1 MGTRGHT
8 TEAQDDRHRAGPGP
22 RTLAANRRGA
32 SLVEF
37 ALVAAPFIAL
47 IVAVIQTSLVFFS
60 QQTLETAAEDTARL
74 IVTNQAQQAGMS
86 QSAFKQAAC
95 SQLPGYMD
103 CANLMIDVRTA
114 DDFADVDTTMPELTY
129 DSDGN
134 VTNAWQF
141 EMGGAD
147 QVVVMRLMYQLPVVS
162 APLGFDMS
170 NMENGRRLLVA
181 TSVFQP
187 EPTA

>member
-1 MGTRGHT
+1 MGKRRHHSVVRVIGRHSAALARDTRGAT
-8 TEAQDDRHRAGPGP
+8 
-22 RTLAANRRGA
+22 
-32 SLVEF
+32 VIEF
-37 ALVAAPFIAL
+37 VLVAAPFLAL
-47 IVAVIQTSLVFFS
+47 IFAVIQTSLVFFS

-95 SQLPGYMD
+95 SQLPSFMD
-103 CANLMIDVRTA
+103 CNNLMVDVRTA
-114 DDFADVDTTMPELTY
+114 DDFADVDTGMPALTY
-129 DSDGN
+129 DASGN
-134 VTNAWQF
+134 VSNKWEF
-141 EMGGAD
+141 EMGGAE

-162 APLGFDMS
+162 APLGFDVS
-170 NMENGRRLLVA
+170 NMQGGRRLLVA

>member
-1 MGTRGHT
+1 MGMRGYSR
-8 TEAQDDRHRAGPGP
+8 AALPGDRRTVGHRL
-22 RTLAANRRGA
+22 RTIATDRRGA

-47 IVAVIQTSLVFFS
+47 IFAVIQTSLVFFS

-86 QSAFKQAAC
+86 QSTFKQAAC
-95 SQLPGYMD
+95 SQLPSYMD
-103 CANLMIDVRTA
+103 CAKLMVDVRTA
-114 DDFADVDTTMPELTY
+114 DEFEDVDTTMPDLTY

-134 VTNAWQF
+134 VDNAWQF

-147 QVVVMRLMYQLPVVS
+147 KVVVMRLMYQLPVVS
-162 APLGFDMS
+162 ALGFGIS
-170 NMENGRRLLVA
+170 NMQGSRRLLVA

-187 EPTA
+187 EPSA

>member
-1 MGTRGHT
+1 MGMRGYS
-8 TEAQDDRHRAGPGP
+8 RAALPKNRRP
-22 RTLAANRRGA
+22 VERLRTLAADRRGA

-47 IVAVIQTSLVFFS
+47 IFAVIQTSLVFFS

-74 IVTNQAQQAGMS
+74 IVTNQAQQSGMS
-86 QSAFKQAAC
+86 QTAFKEVAC
-95 SQLPGYMD
+95 AQLPSFMD
-103 CANLMIDVRTA
+103 CANLMVDVRTA
-114 DDFADVDTTMPELTY
+114 DDFEDVDTTMPDLTY
-129 DSDGN
+129 DGDGN
-134 VTNAWQF
+134 VSNAWQF
-141 EMGGAD
+141 ELGGAD
-147 QVVVMRLMYQLPVVS
+147 KVVVMRLMYALPVVS

-170 NMENGRRLLVA
+170 NMQGGRRLLVA

>member
-1 MGTRGHT
+1 MGTRRAT
-8 TEAQDDRHRAGPGP
+8 AEAHDDRRHAGACLRALGSD
-22 RTLAANRRGA
+22 RRGA
-32 SLVEF
+32 TIIEF
-37 ALVAAPFIAL
+37 ALVAAPLVAL
-47 IVAVIQTSLVFFS
+47 IFAAIQTSLVFFS

-74 IVTNQAQQAGMS
+74 IVTNQAQQAAMS
-86 QSAFKQAAC
+86 QSQFNQAAC
-95 SQLPGYMD
+95 SQLPGFMD
-103 CANLMIDVRTA
+103 CDNLMVDVRTA
-114 DDFADVDTTMPELTY
+114 DDFADVDTAMPDLTY

-134 VTNAWQF
+134 VTNKWDF

-170 NMENGRRLLVA
+170 NMQGGRRLLIA

>member
-1 MGTRGHT
+1 MGTRGAT
-8 TEAQDDRHRAGPGP
+8 AETQGDRRYAGARVCALG
-22 RTLAANRRGA
+22 TDRRGA
-32 SLVEF
+32 TIIEF
-37 ALVAAPFIAL
+37 ALVAAPLVAL

-86 QSAFKQAAC
+86 KSQFKQAAC
-95 SQLPGYMD
+95 SQLPGFMD
-103 CANLMIDVRTA
+103 CDNLMIDVRTA
-114 DDFADVDTTMPELTY
+114 DDFADVDTTVPDLTY

-134 VTNAWQF
+134 VTNPWKF

-147 QVVVMRLMYQLPVVS
+147 QIVVMRLMYQLPVIS

-170 NMENGRRLLVA
+170 NMQGGRRLLIA